1 MFPVIPQLLKMP
13 QKTQPPEP
21 SGRSPDIHARRIIA
35 TTHQHAEVLACPGS
49 GKTTTLI
56 WRVQHLLD
64 CGEPARQVAIV
75 SFGNAAV
82 RELRQR
88 MDTASTSDHAQP
100 SCLKLKQVTA
110 QTAHALALSLFK
122 RQPSVMS
129 ERQQLQHIARA
140 VSRARKLALRGKLW
154 PDADDEKLAQRRS
167 CLSELE
173 VKVHRR
179 LLLQLSDYLRARRIS
194 VREALALPMFTSL
207 PRNAVAISAV
217 LAQYGRIKREHRL
230 IDFADMLEQATKLV
244 VTGRVKVRI
253 KHLLIDEF
261 QDCSAAQSKFFAAIA
276 THCGASI
283 MAFGDPRQSIYGF
296 AGAAYQ
302 SLDAF
307 LPHVRRLPLPTSWR
321 LTHETAALA
330 SALDGS
336 QQHPPMLTKRSG
348 PRPVLRFSTTESQQ
362 ARRVA
367 ADIQR
372 LFRAGVDVKD
382 IAILARNRA
391 TLKIVEAALLAAG
404 IDSTR
409 ASTERGD
416 RDVLNVL
423 RLVWWTNR
431 ARKSDGKPLTA
442 ELLQSLDVGD
452 DEIDESRAA
461 KQAHLLSRGPWGSEL
476 EGQFKICAKA
486 YLRLLGGVREN
497 SKLAASINRWEPM
510 TRSFTG
516 PRELR
521 DVIRAHRQTARLQ
534 TSTVHSA
541 KGKEWRHVLLVGAT
555 DGVLPDFRASGTRE
569 AEQEQNLLFVAATR
583 AIESLR
589 MYHAPTVNPRSRR
602 QHHRP
607 SKPLLNIARLRVFD
621 VDSSADDH

>member
-1 MFPVIPQLLKMP
+1 MP
-13 QKTQPPEP
+13 RKAHPPE
-21 SGRSPDIHARRIIA
+21 RSIKTPDLHASQIIA
-35 TTHQHAEVLACPGS
+35 TTHQHVEVLACPGS

-56 WRVQHLLD
+56 RRTQRLLNR
-64 CGEPARQVAIV
+64 GETPRQVAIV

-88 MDTASTSDHAQP
+88 MDTAGTSDHAQR
-100 SCLKLKQVTA
+100 SDLKLAQVPA
-110 QTAHALALSLFK
+110 CTAHALALSLFK
-122 RQPSVMS
+122 KKPSVMS
-129 ERQQLQHIARA
+129 ESQQLQLVRQA
-140 VSRARKLALRGKLW
+140 VRRARKLAQQHELW
-154 PDADDEKLAQRRS
+154 PEVDGEKLSRRRA
-167 CLSELE
+167 CLSEL
-173 VKVHRR
+173 KDKKHRR
-179 LLLQLSDYLRARRIS
+179 ILLQLCDYVRARQTS
-194 VREALALPMFTSL
+194 VREAMELPMFTSL
-207 PRNAVAISAV
+207 PRHAVVIKAV
-217 LAQYGRIKREHRL
+217 LAQYEQVKRKKRC

-302 SLDAF
+302 SLAAF
-307 LPHVRRLPLPTSWR
+307 LPDVRSLPLPTSWR
-321 LTHETAALA
+321 LTRETAALA
-330 SALDGS
+330 CALDES
-336 QQHPPMLTKRSG
+336 QQHPPILTMRSG
-348 PRPVLRFSTTESQQ
+348 SRPVLRLSTTESQQ
-362 ARRVA
+362 VRRVA
-367 ADIQR
+367 ADVQR
-372 LFRAGVDVKD
+372 LVRAGVEVKD
-382 IAILARNRA
+382 IAVLARNRA
-391 TLKIVEAALLAAG
+391 TLRTVEAALLAAG
-404 IDSTR
+404 IDSTC
-409 ASTERGD
+409 AGVDRGD
-416 RDVLNVL
+416 RHVLNVL

-431 ARKSDGKPLTA
+431 ARKSGAEPLTA

-452 DEIDESRAA
+452 DEINEARAA

-476 EGQFKICAKA
+476 EGQFKVCANA

-555 DGVLPDFRASGTRE
+555 EGVLPDFRASGNRE
-569 AEQEQNLLFVAATR
+569 AEQERNLLFVAATR

-602 QHHRP
+602 RHHRP
-607 SKPLLNIARLRVFD
+607 SKPLLDIARLGVFD
-621 VDSSADDH
+621 VDASANDH